1 MMNPFRQRREH
12 RLQKLFSNVDSV
24 LSKTEVAVASVY
36 RAATDKSLLH
46 ASGKVRVAIK
56 RLQQCR
62 SPPERREVDSTWDD
76 ALKKHSFKV
85 LEVKKS
91 TIKLEKDSSDP
102 GGDVRSKA
110 RKRLER
116 YDTPIAKDSEEHKR
130 VSNIRL
136 GTAVKLLQTEF
147 DSIAKHTENGNPLVK
162 AAAAMKNTAAKIARK
177 MSGGGNGSNGGATS
191 MDVNGGNPTG
201 GGARRT
207 MSTRSANGTHR
218 QVQRRRLGTNGG
230 NGNGNGGNG
239 NTGNGNGGNGSTGN
253 GNGGNRNDLDEEDE
267 DDEEEQDKEPEDFE
281 DIEKDWLNQAKTIDN
296 AKTERKKQSTMKA
309 DLTRIE
315 LNSTSGMLAGVWYYD
330 AAADYHAKASQLI
343 GFVRSD
349 IIMGG
354 DSLTW
359 MLPSNL
365 TAKLTSVAFA
375 DILEPDQQ
383 SEMERTCRSEKE
395 RISFIATVLKEMDH
409 ETKKFKFFELLTKK
423 ENDVWGLGK
432 RQVRDVTDGNRM
444 KFTCSEN
451 VSMTKTVVDMNDLE
465 RGALIDLCGF
475 GAFRTSSL
483 IDAFLGTFVVRGFE
497 KISRENES
505 NRAKIIVE
513 DDTFHYWMC
522 EGAHG
527 GISFLKHF
535 KDEGWEVMKIH
546 PDAFKNIE
554 FLGQNDELVS
564 AREMLTSGF
573 RSTSKYMQSWQG
585 LYYCHRKNTDGTV
598 EVRWLLNIIS
608 LCRLGHLEL
617 WLLWDYRRLLAM
629 INVVR
634 FLRGKNMYAF
644 NSNPL
649 KDALDE
655 RMNGRI
661 FRKFLKPSVWTKNDT
676 IPDPGTLVV
685 PEQ

>member
-1 MMNPFRQRREH
+1 MFRSSE
-12 RLQKLFSNVDSV
+12 QKLQNV
-24 LSKTEVAVASVY
+24 LSAFDAAVGRVHGND
-36 RAATDKSLLH
+36 TDKALLH

-62 SPPERREVDSTWDD
+62 SPPERTKVDSTWDN
-76 ALKKHSFKV
+76 ALKNYSFKV

-91 TIKLEKDSSDP
+91 TIKLEENSSDP
-102 GGDVRSKA
+102 GDVVRTKA
-110 RKRLER
+110 KERLET
-116 YDTPIAKDSEEHKR
+116 YDTPIKKGSDEHKR
-130 VSNIRL
+130 VSEIRL
-136 GTAVKLLQTEF
+136 ETTVKLLQTEI
-147 DSIAKHTENGNPLVK
+147 DSIARHTENGNPLAK
-162 AAAAMKNTAAKIARK
+162 AAAAVKKTATTIARK
-177 MSGGGNGSNGGATS
+177 VSGGRNGSNGGVTS
-191 MDVNGGNPTG
+191 MEVNGGTPVPTPGGLRRTYTGRSDNG
-201 GGARRT
+201 GGSQQRL
-207 MSTRSANGTHR
+207 RSDSNAG
-218 QVQRRRLGTNGG
+218 NGG
-230 NGNGNGGNG
+230 NGGNGNG
-239 NTGNGNGGNGSTGN
+239 NTGNGNGGN
-253 GNGGNRNDLDEEDE
+253 RNELDEEDE
-267 DDEEEQDKEPEDFE
+267 DDEEEQDKEPEDLE
-281 DIEKDWLNQAKTIDN
+281 DIEENWLKSAKTINN
-296 AKTERKKQSTMKA
+296 AKSERRNQSTMKA
-309 DLTRIE
+309 NLTRIE
-315 LNSTSGMLAGVWYYD
+315 LNSTSGMLAGVFYYE
-330 AAADYHAKASQLI
+330 AAATFYVNTLKQM
-343 GFVRSD
+343 GFVWMD

-354 DSLTW
+354 NSLTW
-359 MLPSNL
+359 MLASNL

-375 DILEPDQQ
+375 DILEPNQQ
-383 SEMERTCRSEKE
+383 SEMESTCSSEKE
-395 RISFIATVLKEMDH
+395 RISFIAKVLKEMNH
-409 ETKKFKFFELLTKK
+409 ETKKLKFFQLLTKK
-423 ENDVWGLGK
+423 ENDVYGLGR
-432 RQVRDVTDGNRM
+432 RQAPDVTDGNRM

-451 VSMTKTVVDMNDLE
+451 VSSTKTVVDMNDLE

-475 GAFRTSSL
+475 GAFRTSGL
-483 IDAFLGTFVVRGFE
+483 IDAVLGTFVVRGFE

-513 DDTFHYWMC
+513 DDTFHYWMS

-535 KDEGWEVMKIH
+535 KDKGWDVMKIH
-546 PDAFKNIE
+546 PDAFQNIE

-573 RSTSKYMQSWQG
+573 RSARKYMQSWQG
-585 LYYCHRKNTDGTV
+585 LYYCHRKNADGTV

-634 FLRGKNMYAF
+634 FLRGKRVYAF

-661 FRKFLKPSVWTKNDT
+661 FRKFLKPSVWNVNDT
-676 IPDPGTLVV
+676 VPNPGALVV